1 MTLADLN
8 KIVESNDLVFVRF
21 QKPLCVP
28 CRMLTAEIDKLINKG
43 YDKKVFM
50 INVSMNEC
58 EELVKEF
65 DINLAPSMLLFKNG
79 FQCEKIVGFRT
90 ADFIADTFD
99 KYID

>member
-50 INVSMNEC
+50 INVSMNES